1 MDKRVVVAAVVV
13 VVALAAFGGYRVSL
27 RRQVVA
33 LENEIRAHGAP
44 VTLAELNAWYEQPPD
59 GDNAARAYV
68 EAFDALADV
77 GDNAEHLP
85 VLGDAELPH
94 RTEPIAYEMRQAISR
109 HIEAN
114 AAALELTE
122 HAAGRPRCRF
132 PIDLRN
138 GLDTERPHLPQLR
151 QTVRLLMLQAVLAAH
166 EQMKNAVYRALS
178 TQLALVH
185 ALDDEP
191 TMVSQ
196 LTRFDCAAVAV
207 ETLEH
212 VLNRTALAPEQLSEL
227 IEGFWQL
234 DEVHALARGLTGRRC
249 FVLDAARS
257 GGAFATYLGSQARWA
272 PITARL
278 WSWTGVLTHDRADS
292 ARWVTQLYYAS
303 QGHFPEGLQV
313 ADAVRAEVADTV
325 RAEVAAVPG
334 WHSPLARLLVASLP
348 AAVETEARHR
358 ALMRLAF
365 TALAAE
371 QHGLA
376 HGRPPETLSEL
387 VPDILAWAPEDPCV
401 GTAELLYQRTANG
414 YVVYS
419 RGLDGKDDGGVENPD
434 LEKAWREG
442 DLTLTVE
449 RLAGG

>member
-1 MDKRVVVAAVVV
+1 MDKRVVAAAVVV

-27 RRQVVA
+27 RRQAVA
-33 LENEIRAHGAP
+33 LENEIRASGAP

-59 GDNAARAYV
+59 GDNAARAYTQ
-68 EAFDALADV
+68 AFDALVDV

-85 VLGDAELPH
+85 VLGDAGLPR

-109 HIEAN
+109 HLGAN
-114 AAALELTE
+114 AAALELIE

-151 QTVRLLMLQAVLAAH
+151 QTARLLMVQAVLAAH
-166 EQMKNAVYRALS
+166 EQMKNAAYRALS

-207 ETLEH
+207 QTLEH
-212 VLNRTALAPEQLSEL
+212 VLNRTALAPGQISEL
-227 IEGFWQL
+227 IEGFQQL
-234 DEVHALARGLTGRRC
+234 DEAHALARGLAGRRC
-249 FVLDAARS
+249 FVLDAARN
-257 GGAFATYLGSQARWA
+257 GGAFARYLGSQARWA

-278 WSWTGVLTHDRADS
+278 WSWTGLLTRDRADC

-313 ADAVRAEVADTV
+313 ADAVRAEVAG
-325 RAEVAAVPG
+325 VPG
-334 WHSPLARLLVASLP
+334 WHSPLAERLVGPLP

-365 TALAAE
+365 TALAVE
-371 QHGLA
+371 QHRIA
-376 HGRPPETLSEL
+376 HGRPPETLSQL
-387 VPDILAWAPEDPCV
+387 VPDILAWGPEDPCV
-401 GTAELLYQRTANG
+401 DAAELLYQRTANG

-419 RGLDGKDDGGVENPD
+419 RGLDGKDDGGAENVD

-449 RLAGG
+449 RSSTGRSP

>member
-1 MDKRVVVAAVVV
+1 MDKRVVAAAVVV

-33 LENEIRAHGAP
+33 LENEIRASGAP
-44 VTLAELNAWYEQPPD
+44 VTLAELNAWYETPPD

-68 EAFDALADV
+68 QAFDALADV
-77 GDNAEHLP
+77 GDNAGHLP
-85 VLGDAELPH
+85 VLGDAELPP
-94 RTEPIAYEMRQAISR
+94 RTAPIPYEMRQAISR
-109 HIEAN
+109 HLDAN
-114 AAALELTE
+114 AAALELVE
-122 HAAGRPRCRF
+122 HAVGRPRCRF
-132 PIDLRN
+132 PIDLRD

-151 QTVRLLMLQAVLAAH
+151 QTARLLMLQAVLAAH
-166 EQMKNAVYRALS
+166 EQMKNAAYRALS
-178 TQLALVH
+178 TQLAVVH

-207 ETLEH
+207 QTLEQ

-227 IEGFWQL
+227 IEGFQRL
-234 DEVHALARGLTGRRC
+234 DEAHALARGLAGRRC
-249 FVLDAARS
+249 FVLDVARNS
-257 GGAFATYLGSQARWA
+257 GAFAGYLDSQARWA

-278 WSWTGVLTHDRADS
+278 WSWSGVLTRDRVDG
-292 ARWVTQLYYAS
+292 ARWITQLYYAS
-303 QGHFPEGLQV
+303 QGHFPDGLEV
-313 ADAVRAEVADTV
+313 AEAVRAEAT
-325 RAEVAAVPG
+325 AVPG
-334 WHSPLARLLVASLP
+334 WRSPLAKLLVAPLP

-371 QHGLA
+371 QHSLA
-376 HGRPPETLSEL
+376 HGRPPETLSQL
-387 VPDILAWAPEDPCV
+387 VPDILAWGPEDPYV
-401 GTAELLYQRTANG
+401 NAAELLYQRTANG
-414 YVVYS
+414 CVVYS
-419 RGLDGKDDGGVENPD
+419 RGLDGEDDGGAEKPD